1 MNKYCDC
8 DNNLTRNFTEAHNNL
23 CPQCGKKL
31 VAKINFRENPPKFRS
46 PEKRKASE
54 NSHYQNKN
62 SPVLG
67 VDNLSFTEN
76 SFVCHC
82 TNQPLPGQFCAE
94 CGGKDPLYSNIKQE
108 NNFYANTSNQE
119 VPQSSLNQPSHY
131 IDPLTHHLYDN
142 PNLLRQTIIR
152 LDSDADEDSDNNP
165 LSPGASDNEIEEEP
179 PEPNNNPVEQE
190 QIAPPIEQPQEPNNN
205 PVEPEQYAPLS
216 TKI

>member
-1 MNKYCDC
+1 M
-8 DNNLTRNFTEAHNNL
+8 R
-23 CPQCGKKL
+23 
-31 VAKINFRENPPKFRS
+31 
-46 PEKRKASE
+46 RKS
-54 NSHYQNKN
+54 
-62 SPVLG
+62 
-67 VDNLSFTEN
+67 
-76 SFVCHC
+76 
-82 TNQPLPGQFCAE
+82 
-94 CGGKDPLYSNIKQE
+94 PLYSNIKQE

-190 QIAPPIEQPQEPNNN
+190 QIAPPVEQPQEPNNN
-205 PVEPEQYAPLS
+205 PVEPEQVENLNNVAPVVNHPVAHNANMEHFPHLYLGPNFYLTRDPS
-216 TKI
+216 DILVLP